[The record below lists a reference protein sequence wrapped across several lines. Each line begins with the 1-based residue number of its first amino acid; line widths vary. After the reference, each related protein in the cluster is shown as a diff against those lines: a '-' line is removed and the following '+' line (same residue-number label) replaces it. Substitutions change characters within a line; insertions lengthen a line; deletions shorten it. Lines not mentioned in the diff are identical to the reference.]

1 MKGRNLSN
9 GKILY
14 CCFRCIDGH
23 LRSGPPVAAY
33 RITLVGE
40 VNDNNQIVADNEKYE
55 VDNNAVGDDLVVNH
69 IAQKVKVVGILKHTR
84 KFKIIS
90 VESFEVVDK

>member
-1 MKGRNLSN
+1 MGRFYAVVLV
-9 GKILY
+9 ILMIN
-14 CCFRCIDGH
+14 CF
-23 LRSGPPVAAY
+23 LVPAVAAY

-40 VNDNNQIVADNEKYE
+40 VNDNNQIVADNEIYE

-90 VESFEVVDK
+90 VESFEVIDK

>member
-1 MKGRNLSN
+1 MGRFYTVVFVVLMVVC
-9 GKILY
+9 ILV
-14 CCFRCIDGH
+14 
-23 LRSGPPVAAY
+23 PPVAAY

-40 VNDNNQIVADNEKYE
+40 VNENNQIVADNEIYE
-55 VDNNAVGDDLVVNH
+55 VDNNTVGDDLVVNH

>member
-1 MKGRNLSN
+1 MGRFYAVVLV
-9 GKILY
+9 ILMIN
-14 CCFRCIDGH
+14 CF
-23 LRSGPPVAAY
+23 LVPAVVAY

-40 VNDNNQIVADNEKYE
+40 VNDNNQIVADNEIYE

>member
-1 MKGRNLSN
+1 MGRFYIVVFVVLMVIC
-9 GKILY
+9 ILV
-14 CCFRCIDGH
+14 
-23 LRSGPPVAAY
+23 PPVAAY

-40 VNDNNQIVADNEKYE
+40 VNDNNQIVADNEIYE